1 MAIKIGGLGSLGVE
15 FEETVGEYVPPTKFL
30 PIRSESLNQPEDKIW
45 RENIRGIADVQDP
58 IQGYYTIEGDV
69 TFEVTHDA
77 LLYFLYAA
85 RCNIVKDADTPEVG
99 VNTYTFTPAHV
110 TEPTTGAGVTDRK
123 TLSITVERGDGVFG
137 YVGCSIGQLQFS
149 FENGLMLCTASIR
162 GRDVSSQSA
171 PTPTYEDVLPFG
183 PEDNAVL
190 LGANPAPVRTDI
202 DALTISIN
210 DAAEA
215 LNRIS
220 GNRGADI
227 VMWGQ
232 REVTASVEHDFANM
246 DDYDA
251 YRNQTLYEVIAR
263 GLKGDEDT
271 DTERRVETKIRTAA
285 ATGYPVNLSS
295 LGDLIRASID
305 YRGFYDSTNLE
316 PYEILVVTDTDI
328 S

>member
-1 MAIKIGGLGSLGVE
+1 MAIKIGGLGSFGVA
-15 FEETVGEYVPPTKFL
+15 FEATVGDYVAPTKFL
-30 PIRSESLNQPEDKIW
+30 PIRNESLNQPEDKIW

-58 IQGYYTIEGDV
+58 IQGYYTIEGDI
-69 TFEVTHDA
+69 TFEVTDDV

-85 RCNIVKDADTPEVG
+85 RCTITKETDVPAVG
-99 VNTYTFTPAHV
+99 VNTYTFVPAHV
-110 TEPTTGAGVTDRK
+110 TQPSTATGATTRK

-137 YVGCSIGQLQFS
+137 YVGCSVGQMQFS
-149 FENGLMLCTASIR
+149 FENGLMLCTVSIR
-162 GRDVSSQSA
+162 GRDVDSQST

-190 LGANPAPVRTDI
+190 LGASPAPVRTDI
-202 DALTISIN
+202 DALTISVN

-220 GNRGADI
+220 GNRSADI

-232 REVTASVEHDFANM
+232 REVTGSVEHDFANM

-263 GLKGDEDT
+263 GLKGTEGT
-271 DTERRVETKIRTAA
+271 DSERRVEAKIRTAA

-295 LGDLIRASID
+295 LGDLVRASVD
-305 YRGFYDSTNLE
+305 YRGFYDGSNLE
-316 PYEILVVTDTDI
+316 PYEINVVTDTDI
-328 S
+328 T